1 MSRKCFRK
9 MRTRMANEWAR
20 PTRTTETRL
29 IRQNGDRA
37 RERITNLADNV
48 MASANVRCERANPSN
63 LTSDEPDEF
72 SRRR

>member
-1 MSRKCFRK
+1 MGTPDPHYRD
-9 MRTRMANEWAR
+9 AID
-20 PTRTTETRL
+20 PT
-29 IRQNGDRA
+29 NGDRA